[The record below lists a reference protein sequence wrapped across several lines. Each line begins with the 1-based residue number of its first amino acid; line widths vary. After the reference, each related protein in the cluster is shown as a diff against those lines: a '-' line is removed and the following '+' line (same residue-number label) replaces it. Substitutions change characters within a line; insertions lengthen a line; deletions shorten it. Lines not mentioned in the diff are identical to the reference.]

1 MKLKKQLLCAV
12 MLLVSATVFAQIKVT
27 GVVKDSQGEPVIGA
41 TIRES
46 GGSGGIVTDL
56 DGKFTFNVKS
66 DNSVMLVSYI
76 GTTPQHIKVGNKR
89 NFEIVLQEDNTSL
102 GEVVVVGYGT
112 QKKATLTG
120 AVSVVNAKQF
130 EDKGSLSSP
139 LQAMQGTV
147 PGVIITR
154 SSGAPGDESW
164 SMKLRGA
171 VSANSTDPLVI
182 VDGVEYSDGI
192 NGLRL
197 LNSDDIE
204 SINFLKD
211 ASAAIYGSKAA
222 GGVVLITTKKAKA
235 GRTVVQYDG
244 SFTGKVVGIQPKL
257 MSLDQW
263 SDAVETALSNDGS
276 INQNWLTYV
285 QLSRKYKNH
294 YIDLSKSPNPFGS
307 NGFTDVADFVF
318 SDTNWWKMLW
328 GNSWSTQHN
337 VSVSGGNEKNL
348 FRYSL
353 GYLYDASTLKW
364 GNNNNQRYN
373 MRLDDVFSI
382 SKKMKLTSD
391 IAYNRQDQV
400 APSQIGSVLSQS
412 MPQPGLP
419 VSTIDGRPYAWG
431 TWVAPNWLAELGGD
445 NRLKVSA
452 IDISEQLNYKIY
464 KDLEA
469 VANLGYNTSTATR
482 DIQNKSIDWYNY
494 TGTKVVLTDPTQS
507 NSSYENSFARTDY
520 YMASGYLNW
529 HHSVADMHNFDVM
542 LGSQYNFTQYKY
554 TNITVKDINPNLEVP
569 NGSGTETVSGSKW
582 HEAMMSYFGR
592 INYDYKGKYL
602 LTGNGR
608 YDGSSKFQ
616 PKNRWQF
623 FWGASAGWVVTE
635 ENFMRSL
642 TPILNNLKLRFSYG
656 VVGNQSGIDRYDG
669 VQLYNVSSN
678 SGALIGSGKVS
689 TINTN
694 GTIAST
700 DRTWERIQNY
710 NLGVDYGLFNNRLK
724 GTMELFLKRNNN
736 MLISA
741 QYPGILGDKAP
752 KTNQGKF
759 QSKGWEGILN
769 WSDKVGNVS
778 YNIGGTVT
786 YSTNKVMDIGTTSVL
801 SSGFEGVQQGY
812 PLNSYFGLIYMGK
825 IQTAA
830 ELEKYTSYYKKG
842 NAIGWNGTLR
852 LGDNMFEDINGDGK
866 LDSKDIAYLGSDDP
880 KLSYSFNADV
890 QWKGFDLSVI
900 FQGVGRRTIFR
911 NGNTWRIPMNAIYL
925 NTTTQSIGKTWN
937 PDHRNAYY
945 PTYSNVKWLN
955 NYNYQISSWS
965 VENGAYLRLKNLT
978 FGYTLP
984 VGWLNRTRF
993 ISKLRIYLTGADIW
1007 EISHIHDG
1015 WDPEQSRT
1023 VSGLGRYPFNRTYTV
1038 GVDITF

>member
-263 SDAVETALSNDGS
+263 SDAVETALTNDGS
-276 INQNWLTYV
+276 TNQNWLTYV
-285 QLSRKYKNH
+285 QLARKYKNH

-529 HHSVADMHNFDVM
+529 HHSLADVHNFDAM

-554 TNITVKDINPNLEVP
+554 TDIKVKDINPNLEVP

-582 HEAMMSYFGR
+582 HEAMMSYFVR
-592 INYDYKGKYL
+592 INY
-602 LTGNGR
+602 
-608 YDGSSKFQ
+608 
-616 PKNRWQF
+616 
-623 FWGASAGWVVTE
+623 AS
-635 ENFMRSL
+635 
-642 TPILNNLKLRFSYG
+642 
-656 VVGNQSGIDRYDG
+656 
-669 VQLYNVSSN
+669 
-678 SGALIGSGKVS
+678 
-689 TINTN
+689 
-694 GTIAST
+694 
-700 DRTWERIQNY
+700 
-710 NLGVDYGLFNNRLK
+710 
-724 GTMELFLKRNNN
+724 
-736 MLISA
+736 
-741 QYPGILGDKAP
+741 
-752 KTNQGKF
+752 
-759 QSKGWEGILN
+759 
-769 WSDKVGNVS
+769 
-778 YNIGGTVT
+778 
-786 YSTNKVMDIGTTSVL
+786 
-801 SSGFEGVQQGY
+801 
-812 PLNSYFGLIYMGK
+812 
-825 IQTAA
+825 
-830 ELEKYTSYYKKG
+830 
-842 NAIGWNGTLR
+842 
-852 LGDNMFEDINGDGK
+852 
-866 LDSKDIAYLGSDDP
+866 
-880 KLSYSFNADV
+880 
-890 QWKGFDLSVI
+890 
-900 FQGVGRRTIFR
+900 
-911 NGNTWRIPMNAIYL
+911 
-925 NTTTQSIGKTWN
+925 
-937 PDHRNAYY
+937 
-945 PTYSNVKWLN
+945 
-955 NYNYQISSWS
+955 
-965 VENGAYLRLKNLT
+965 
-978 FGYTLP
+978 
-984 VGWLNRTRF
+984 
-993 ISKLRIYLTGADIW
+993 
-1007 EISHIHDG
+1007 
-1015 WDPEQSRT
+1015 
-1023 VSGLGRYPFNRTYTV
+1023 
-1038 GVDITF
+1038 